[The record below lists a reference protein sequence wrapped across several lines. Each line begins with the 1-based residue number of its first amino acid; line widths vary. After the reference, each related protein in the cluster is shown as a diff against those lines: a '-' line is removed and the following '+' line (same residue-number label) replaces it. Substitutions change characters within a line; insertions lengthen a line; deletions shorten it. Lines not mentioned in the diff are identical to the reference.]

1 MMKTMNRWIMLALTL
16 VSLGLG
22 GCGPKAAATEKTQPA
37 LLEPL
42 DDGTD
47 RKRVMLTEKAA
58 QRIDL
63 QTAEV
68 TTAQVNGADRR
79 VIPYAAVLYD
89 TAGNTWVYTNP
100 GGLTFVREAVAIE
113 TIDGDQA
120 VLASGLESAGRVV
133 TVGVAELFGAET
145 GVSK

>member
-1 MMKTMNRWIMLALTL
+1 MKQINPWILL
-16 VSLGLG
+16 VLVLLSLGLS
-22 GCGPKAAATEKTQPA
+22 GCGPKAAGTEKKQPA
-37 LLEPL
+37 LLEPM

-47 RKRVMLTEKAA
+47 RKRVTLTDKAA

-63 QTAEV
+63 QTADV
-68 TTAQVNGADRR
+68 MAVQVNGAERR
-79 VIPYAAVLYD
+79 AVPYAAVIYD

-100 GGLTFVREAVAIE
+100 EGLTFVREQVQIE
-113 TIDGDQA
+113 SIDGDQA
-120 VLASGLESAGRVV
+120 ILSAGLESGARVV

>member
-1 MMKTMNRWIMLALTL
+1 MKQINYWIMLVLML
-16 VSLGLG
+16 VSLGLA
-22 GCGPKAAATEKTQPA
+22 GCGPKAASTEKTQPA

-42 DDGTD
+42 DDGTA
-47 RKRVMLTEKAA
+47 RKRVTLTDKAA

-68 TTAQVNGADRR
+68 QAVQVGGAEHQA
-79 VIPYAAVLYD
+79 IPYAAVIYD
-89 TAGNTWVYTNP
+89 TTGNTWVYTNP
-100 GGLTFVREAVAIE
+100 EGLTFVRESVE
-113 TIDGDQA
+113 VESIDGDQ
-120 VLASGLESAGRVV
+120 VILSAGLNPGVRVV

>member
-1 MMKTMNRWIMLALTL
+1 MKTMNRWIMLVLTL
-16 VSLGLG
+16 ASLGLG
-22 GCGPKAAATEKTQPA
+22 GCGPKAAVKEKTQPA
-37 LLEPL
+37 LLEAL
-42 DDGTD
+42 NDGTD
-47 RKRVMLTEKAA
+47 RKQIMLTEKAA

-68 TTAQVNGADRR
+68 KAVQVNGAERR
-79 VIPYAAVLYD
+79 VIPYAAVIYD

-120 VLASGLESAGRVV
+120 VLVSGLESVKRVV